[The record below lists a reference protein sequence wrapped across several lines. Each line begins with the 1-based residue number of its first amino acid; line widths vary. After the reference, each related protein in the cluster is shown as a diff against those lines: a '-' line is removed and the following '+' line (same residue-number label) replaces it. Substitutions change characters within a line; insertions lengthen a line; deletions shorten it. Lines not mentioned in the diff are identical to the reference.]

1 MQVVSSPLDGW
12 ITTSRCQRQAARR
25 WLGLAMP
32 MQGDCAT
39 HAEHRRTS
47 GRDGM
52 RCAARRSKH
61 AGPARR
67 ERPAALQRSSRARR
81 MAVRHDWPNDGQ
93 QLAKA
98 GRATKCDDMGFGV
111 MERKQF
117 SFFSPATTSSHMVA
131 ILGAGQGGVCRWLG
145 ARRDAGR
152 SLPSM
157 RVMRRR
163 GSPGKGRV
171 GPDCRAGRHGRQ
183 SQDGARAAAT
193 VSWLAVAAT
202 SWHEGRGSL
211 GRRGWREGRGGGET
225 HLQEPW
231 PGATRRKDWNRY
243 GCGQGKGI
251 AVEIEGGVEEIM
263 HGARL

>member
-1 MQVVSSPLDGW
+1 MACAVRLAGASTRGQRGERGRPRCSVARGLGVWLCAMTGRTTDSSSP
-12 ITTSRCQRQAARR
+12 RQ
-25 WLGLAMP
+25 G
-32 MQGDCAT
+32 
-39 HAEHRRTS
+39 
-47 GRDGM
+47 
-52 RCAARRSKH
+52 
-61 AGPARR
+61 
-67 ERPAALQRSSRARR
+67 
-81 MAVRHDWPNDGQ
+81 V
-93 QLAKA
+93 
-98 GRATKCDDMGFGV
+98 ATKCDGMGFGV

-117 SFFSPATTSSHMVA
+117 SFFSPATTSSHTVA
-131 ILGAGQGGVCRWLG
+131 ILGTGQGGVRRWLG

-157 RVMRRR
+157 RVMQRR

-183 SQDGARAAAT
+183 PQDGARAAAT

-211 GRRGWREGRGGGET
+211 GRRGWRKGRGGGET

-231 PGATRRKDWNRY
+231 PGATRRKDWNRH
-243 GCGQGKGI
+243 GRGQGKGI